1 MTKRRSLGVL
11 LAGIVIAVIC
21 GTFAA
26 VQFVGAVRSVTPQR
40 VPGRF
45 QVTLGSGR
53 WDVYQLTGTT
63 SGTSVG
69 GVSVTRTYQQAPT
82 IDSSMLTVTGAGGR
96 RLPVQD
102 RSANTVETLQL
113 GSDLYTGVASFQAP
127 GPARYAVTVDSP
139 GPAEVV
145 LARPVLSL
153 FEDALPW
160 LAGALAGALVFL
172 VGLIMLIV
180 IHRRNPRRTPPAGTA
195 AQSA

>member
-1 MTKRRSLGVL
+1 MTNRRALGVL
-11 LAGIVIAVIC
+11 LAGVVIAATC
-21 GTFAA
+21 GAFAA
-26 VQFVGAVRSVTPQR
+26 VQFIGTVHSAVPQR

-45 QVTLGSGR
+45 QVTLASGR
-53 WDVYQLTGTT
+53 WDLYQLTGIT

-69 GVSVTRTYQQAPT
+69 GVSVTETNQQAPT

-96 RLPVQD
+96 QLPVQNW
-102 RSANTVETLQL
+102 SGNGVETLQL
-113 GSDLYTGVASFQAP
+113 GSDLYTGVVSFRAP

-145 LARPVLSL
+145 IARPVLSV

-160 LAGALAGALVFL
+160 LAGALAGGLCFV

-180 IHRRNPRRTPPAGTA
+180 IHRRNPRRTSPPGASP
-195 AQSA
+195 QSP